1 MAASAATLD
10 LSPVLAP
17 INEPNQPTLSFTAQR
32 NFAVRSS
39 NNLFASKI
47 VLADAW
53 NCVPITQST
62 TSTPVNDPD
71 WHDPIKAFGAIA
83 GLFGQRSSETVLHLS
98 LDVLNWSSGCQS
110 KNGELVIKDGHPLR
124 MSTPNFLTQTPATNG
139 GFIIDAR
146 RC

>member
-1 MAASAATLD
+1 MTASAATLD

-17 INEPNQPTLSFTAQR
+17 TNELNQPTLSFTAQT
-32 NFAVRSS
+32 NFAVSS
-39 NNLFASKI
+39 NNPFVSKI

-83 GLFGQRSSETVLHLS
+83 GLFSQRSSETVLHLS
-98 LDVLNWSSGCQS
+98 LRCA
-110 KNGELVIKDGHPLR
+110 ELEFWLPKQKWGVSD
-124 MSTPNFLTQTPATNG
+124 
-139 GFIIDAR
+139 
-146 RC
+146 